1 MPELRHMKFLPVI
14 SLLLSI
20 LAAWFFLFGSHVDG
34 ESASDPTL
42 KASDVWCVWEMWDAS
57 RVPVEGAT
65 WLRPGADEK
74 LYKFSNDSLVVFH
87 TSLAID
93 TDLLDATVLS
103 MPYKAGYLVGT
114 QAALDGWSENP
125 GEMASKWKRSNESYT
140 KLSRKDCT
148 DGFFELQ
155 SGDDRIV
162 VWGKA
167 DDIDGFT
174 SHVYSNRTVFIRE
187 QTGFDSDLIERENSS
202 RLDDYENHALL
213 GVTRDHKEGID
224 MDIVWNP
231 ENSSVDAV
239 SADGE
244 VVWSK
249 TTKGPPIG
257 NSFEVDL
264 YANNKYQTAF
274 ATPYALYV
282 VDRLGHDVKGFPYD
296 AEVSGFA
303 VFDYDKNK
311 KFRILLATTD
321 GDIINLRA
329 EGRLTSGWNFKRLT
343 EDKHVVH
350 LSHIRV
356 GSKDYIYGGCYD
368 GSVIL
373 LKRSG
378 QVRGSTPVVV
388 NPRSEPAFRLSNT
401 IGKSTVIFI
410 DSEGWLQ
417 ELTLS
422 EAEPVGISGRTR
434 ADKVT
439 IQDIDADGKKEVVT
453 YLNGVRSVWNS
464 RNELVP

>member
-1 MPELRHMKFLPVI
+1 MPELRHMKLLPVI
-14 SLLLSI
+14 SFLLSI

-42 KASDVWCVWEMWDAS
+42 KASDAWCVWEMWDAS
-57 RVPVEGAT
+57 RVPVDGAT
-65 WLRPGADEK
+65 WWRPGADEK
-74 LYKFSNDSLVVFH
+74 LHKFSNDSLVVFH
-87 TSLAID
+87 TSRPID
-93 TDLLDATVLS
+93 TDLLEATVLS
-103 MPYKAGYLVGT
+103 IPYKAGYLVGT

-125 GEMASKWKRSNESYT
+125 GEMAAKWKRSNESYT
-140 KLSRKDCT
+140 KLTRKDCAN
-148 DGFFELQ
+148 GFFELQ
-155 SGDDRIV
+155 SGDNRIV
-162 VWGKA
+162 VWGEA
-167 DDIDGFT
+167 EDIDGFK

-187 QTGFDSDLIERENSS
+187 QTGMDSNLIEREDPP
-202 RLDDYENHALL
+202 RLDHYENHALL
-213 GVTRDHKEGID
+213 GVTRDHKKGID

-239 SADGE
+239 SAGGQ

-249 TTKGPPIG
+249 TTVGPPIG

-274 ATPYALYV
+274 ATSSALYV
-282 VDRLGHDVKGFPYD
+282 VDRLGHDVKGFPYE
-296 AEVSGFA
+296 AEVSGLA

-311 KFRILLATTD
+311 KFRILLATTG
-321 GDIINLRA
+321 GDIINLRS
-329 EGRLTSGWNFKRLT
+329 EGRLTAGWNFKRLT

-350 LSHIRV
+350 LAHIRV

-378 QVRGSTPVVV
+378 QVRGSTPVVI
-388 NPRSEPAFRLSNT
+388 NPRSKPAFRLSNT

-439 IQDIDADGKKEVVT
+439 VQDIDADGKKEVVT
-453 YLNGVRSVWNS
+453 YLNGIRSVWNS
-464 RNELVP
+464 RNELVL

>member
-1 MPELRHMKFLPVI
+1 MPELRRMKLLPFI

-42 KASDVWCVWEMWDAS
+42 KASDAWCVWEMWDAS
-57 RVPVEGAT
+57 RVPVDGAA
-65 WLRPGADEK
+65 WWRPVSDEK
-74 LYKFSNDSLVVFH
+74 LHKFSNDSLVVFH
-87 TSLAID
+87 TSRAID
-93 TDLLDATVLS
+93 SDLLDAKVLS
-103 MPYKAGYLVGT
+103 IPYKAGYLVGT
-114 QAALDGWSENP
+114 QVALDGWSDNP
-125 GEMASKWKRSNESYT
+125 GEMAAKWKISNESYT

-162 VWGKA
+162 VWGEA

-187 QTGFDSDLIERENSS
+187 QTVLDSDLIERENPS
-202 RLDDYENHALL
+202 RLDYYENQALL
-213 GVTRDHKEGID
+213 GVTRDHNKDID

-231 ENSSVDAV
+231 ENSSVDAL
-239 SADGE
+239 SAGGE

-249 TTKGPPIG
+249 TIEGPPIG

-264 YANNKYQTAF
+264 YANNKYQTVF
-274 ATPYALYV
+274 ASPSALYV
-282 VDRLGHDVKGFPYD
+282 VDRLGRDLKGFPYD

-311 KFRILLATTD
+311 KFRILLATTG

-329 EGRLTSGWNFKRLT
+329 EGRLTSGWGFKSLT
-343 EDKHVVH
+343 ANKHVVH
-350 LSHIRV
+350 LAHIRV

-378 QVRGSTPVVV
+378 KVRGSTPVVI
-388 NPRSEPAFRLSNT
+388 NPRSKPAFRLSNT

-410 DSEGWLQ
+410 DAEGWLR

-464 RNELVP
+464 RNELVL

>member
-1 MPELRHMKFLPVI
+1 MAELRSMKLLPVI

-20 LAAWFFLFGSHVDG
+20 LAAWFFLFGSNVDG

-42 KASDVWCVWEMWDAS
+42 KASDAWCVWEMWDAS
-57 RVPVEGAT
+57 RVPVDGAA
-65 WLRPGADEK
+65 WWSPESGDK
-74 LYKFSNDSLVVFH
+74 LHKFSNDSLFLFH
-87 TSLAID
+87 VSRAIA
-93 TDLLDATVLS
+93 TDLMDAAFQS
-103 MPYKAGYLVGT
+103 MPYKSGYLVGT
-114 QAALDGWSENP
+114 EEALDAWSENP
-125 GEMASKWKRSNESYT
+125 GEMSAKWRISNESYT
-140 KLSRKDCT
+140 KLSRKDGEN
-148 DGFFELQ
+148 GFFELQ
-155 SGDDRIV
+155 SGDDRMV
-162 VWGKA
+162 VWGEA
-167 DDIDGFT
+167 DEIEGFK
-174 SHVYSNRTVFIRE
+174 SHAYLDRTVFIRE
-187 QTGFDSDLIERENSS
+187 HSGLASDLIKRESTAP
-202 RLDDYENHALL
+202 LDHYGNHALL
-213 GVTRDHKEGID
+213 GVTRDHREDAD
-224 MDIVWNP
+224 MDIIWNQ

-239 SADGE
+239 RAGGQ

-249 TTKGPPIG
+249 SLEDAPIG
-257 NSFEVDL
+257 RSFEVDL

-274 ATPYALYV
+274 ATPSALYV

-321 GDIINLRA
+321 GDILNLRA

-343 EDKHVVH
+343 AGRHVVH
-350 LSHIRV
+350 LAHIRV

-378 QVRGSTPVVV
+378 RVRGSTPVVI
-388 NPRSEPAFRLSNT
+388 NPRSKPAFRLSNT

-422 EAEPVGISGRTR
+422 EAEPVGISGLTR

-439 IQDIDADGKKEVVT
+439 IQDIDGDGKTEVVT
-453 YLNGVRSVWNS
+453 YFKGVRSVWNS
-464 RNELVP
+464 RNELVL

>member
-1 MPELRHMKFLPVI
+1 MPELRSMKLLPVI

-20 LAAWFFLFGSHVDG
+20 LAAWFFLFGSNVDG

-42 KASDVWCVWEMWDAS
+42 KASDAWCVWEMWESS
-57 RVPVEGAT
+57 RVPVDGAA
-65 WLRPGADEK
+65 WWRPESGDK
-74 LYKFSNDSLVVFH
+74 LHKFSNDSLFLFH
-87 TSLAID
+87 VSRPID
-93 TDLLDATVLS
+93 TDSMDASFQS

-114 QAALDGWSENP
+114 AEALDAWSENP
-125 GEMASKWKRSNESYT
+125 GEMSAKWKISNESYT
-140 KLSRKDCT
+140 RLTRRDCAN
-148 DGFFELQ
+148 DFFELQ

-162 VWGKA
+162 VWGEA
-167 DDIDGFT
+167 PEIEGFK
-174 SHVYSNRTVFIRE
+174 SHAYLNRTVFIRE
-187 QTGFDSDLIERENSS
+187 QAVLDSDLIEIENAMP
-202 RLDDYENHALL
+202 LDTYENHALL
-213 GVTRDHKEGID
+213 GVTRDHKAGTD

-239 SADGE
+239 SAGGE

-249 TTKGPPIG
+249 RLEDAPIG
-257 NSFEVDL
+257 RSFEVDL
-264 YANNKYQTAF
+264 YANNKYQTVF
-274 ATPYALYV
+274 ATPSALYV

-296 AEVSGFA
+296 ADVSGFA

-321 GDIINLRA
+321 GDILNLRA
-329 EGRLTSGWNFKRLT
+329 EGRLTAGWKFKRLT

-350 LSHIRV
+350 LAHIRV

-368 GSVIL
+368 GSVLL

-378 QVRGSTPVVV
+378 QVRGSTPVVI
-388 NPRSEPAFRLSNT
+388 NPRSRPAFRLSNT

-434 ADKVT
+434 ADKVS
-439 IQDIDADGKKEVVT
+439 IQDIDADGKTEVVT

-464 RNELVP
+464 RNELVL